1 VNSKQEAFA
10 FSALQFILE
19 NALVDQARNATKEL
33 LNYGKNPKLVEVLA
47 LGLKNKD
54 TRVRKSAAR
63 ALSQVDVKMS
73 KSAITALSTENLND
87 EQVGNTIG
95 LAMQNLY
102 VKLGFAEAAKEI
114 SGTNENAKLKAISAL
129 GKLYLD
135 PKEKKNQPKILAE
148 LDKAANHSDP
158 KVKAEAARAYGEMGG
173 DVAKNALINL
183 SKSDAIEIRRMVA
196 YGLGFFGTEVGEE
209 FLSKQLADTDP
220 ILLVYT
226 ARSIAKIKSI
236 KSAELL
242 IDEKYIN
249 HENIKVRR
257 AVLKSLADVASLFDK
272 KKQGLLISLCGAR
285 LEGDTDVKVKMNA
298 AKALGNVK
306 ADTAIDILTPNIQ
319 AENINLK
326 LTIVKALINH
336 NSSSAVKSLE
346 LAIEDKDDQTRAK
359 VIALLDQISNED
371 AKKALKEILNKRK
384 DKESNTE
391 IKSSIEKRLN
401 SL

>member
-1 VNSKQEAFA
+1 
-10 FSALQFILE
+10 
-19 NALVDQARNATKEL
+19 
-33 LNYGKNPKLVEVLA
+33 
-47 LGLKNKD
+47 
-54 TRVRKSAAR
+54 
-63 ALSQVDVKMS
+63 
-73 KSAITALSTENLND
+73 
-87 EQVGNTIG
+87 
-95 LAMQNLY
+95 
-102 VKLGFAEAAKEI
+102 
-114 SGTNENAKLKAISAL
+114 
-129 GKLYLD
+129 
-135 PKEKKNQPKILAE
+135 
-148 LDKAANHSDP
+148 
-158 KVKAEAARAYGEMGG
+158 MGG